1 VDSPETWRWI
11 WLVASAVFLLGEMA
25 TAASFFML
33 PFAIGA
39 AVAAVLAF
47 LDVSVAWEWA
57 AFVVV
62 SLVALAALW
71 PLRRR
76 LDRAEP
82 VDGIGARRLLNQ
94 QGVVQVEVPA
104 GPDGSGM
111 ALIGREEWRAQSHD
125 ATRIAS
131 GTHVVVLA
139 VRGTAVVV
147 RPVDSH
153 TSEDLS

>member
-1 VDSPETWRWI
+1 MDSPETWRWI

-39 AVAAVLAF
+39 AAAAVLAF

-94 QGVVQVEVPA
+94 QGVLQVEVPP

-125 ATRIAS
+125 ASRIEA

-139 VRGTAVVV
+139 VRGTAVIV
-147 RPVDSH
+147 RPVDSNA
-153 TSEDLS
+153 